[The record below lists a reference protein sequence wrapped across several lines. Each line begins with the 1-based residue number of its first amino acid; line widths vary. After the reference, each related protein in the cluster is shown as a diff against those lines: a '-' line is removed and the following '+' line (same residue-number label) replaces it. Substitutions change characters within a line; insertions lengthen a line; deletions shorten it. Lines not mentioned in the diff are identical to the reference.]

1 MSAYTEAK
9 KQYKIEACAEAMLT
23 ILKSKTQGGEY
34 LPLTKKSLIPLIAK
48 RVANEW
54 RKDKY
59 SHVIDGKTI
68 GCPDIKFIKSPTNWG
83 AIRNV
88 CNDALKV
95 NDITWSRNG
104 IKIGNEVEKAKNMK
118 QLEAISKGT
127 SKQYNYQ
134 AERSNKHGAKY
145 PYLQVKQLA
154 LPSPD
159 L

>member
-23 ILKSKTQGGEY
+23 ILKLQEQEREY
-34 LPLTKKSLIPLIAK
+34 LPLTKKKLIPMIAK
-48 RVANEW
+48 RVANDW

-68 GCPDIKFIKSPTNWG
+68 GCPDIKFIRYQPNWKL
-83 AIRNV
+83 IRNA
-88 CNDALKV
+88 CNDALPF
-95 NDITWSRNG
+95 NGITWDWSG
-104 IKIGNEVEKAKNMK
+104 TKIGGEPEIAKNMK
-118 QLEAISKGT
+118 QLESISKGT
-127 SKQYNYQ
+127 TKQYNYQ

-154 LPSPD
+154 LPSGEF
-159 L
+159 

>member
-9 KQYKIEACAEAMLT
+9 KQYKIEVCAEAMLT
-23 ILKSKTQGGEY
+23 ILKTKTQDGEY
-34 LPLTKKSLIPLIAK
+34 LPLTKKSLIPMIAK

-68 GCPDIKFIKSPTNWG
+68 SCPDIKFIKSPSNWG
-83 AIRNV
+83 DIRNT
-88 CNDALKV
+88 CNDVLKV

-104 IKIGNEVEKAKNMK
+104 IKIGNETEKAKNMK
-118 QLEAISKGT
+118 QLESISKGT
-127 SKQYNYQ
+127 SRQYNYQ
-134 AERSNKHGAKY
+134 AERSNKRGATY
-145 PYLQVKQLA
+145 PFLQVKQLA

>member
-9 KQYKIEACAEAMLT
+9 KQYKVEACAEAMLT

-34 LPLTKKSLIPLIAK
+34 LPLTKKSLIPMIAEL
-48 RVANEW
+48 VAKEW
-54 RKDKY
+54 QKDRH

-68 GCPDIKFIKSPTNWG
+68 GCPDIKFIKSPPNWG

-104 IKIGNEVEKAKNMK
+104 IKIGNEVKKPK
-118 QLEAISKGT
+118 T
-127 SKQYNYQ
+127 
-134 AERSNKHGAKY
+134 
-145 PYLQVKQLA
+145 
-154 LPSPD
+154 
-159 L
+159 

>member
-23 ILKSKTQGGEY
+23 ILKSKTQDGEY
-34 LPLTKKSLIPLIAK
+34 LPLTKKSLIPMIAK
-48 RVANEW
+48 RVASEW

-68 GCPDIKFIKSPTNWG
+68 GCPDVKFIKSPPNWRN
-83 AIRNV
+83 IRNV
-88 CNDALKV
+88 SNDALKV
-95 NDITWSRNG
+95 NGITWSRAG
-104 IKIGNEVEKAKNMK
+104 IKIGSEVDIAKNLS
-118 QLEAISKGT
+118 QLESITKGT
-127 SKQYNYQ
+127 TRQYNYQ
-134 AERSNKHGAKY
+134 AERSNKRGATH
-145 PYLQVKQLA
+145 PFLQVKQLA

>member
-34 LPLTKKSLIPLIAK
+34 LPLTKKSLIPMIAK

-68 GCPDIKFIKSPTNWG
+68 DCPTAKFIKSPNNWSE
-83 AIRNV
+83 IRNT
-88 CNDALKV
+88 CNDVLKI

-104 IKIGNEVEKAKNMK
+104 IKIGNEVDKAMNMK

-127 SKQYNYQ
+127 TKQYNYQ
-134 AERSNKHGAKY
+134 AERSNKHGTNY
-145 PYLQVKQLA
+145 PFLQVKQLA

>member
-23 ILKSKTQGGEY
+23 ILKTKTQDGEY
-34 LPLTKKSLIPLIAK
+34 LPLTKKSLIPMIAK

-68 GCPDIKFIKSPTNWG
+68 SCPEIKFIKSPKNWG
-83 AIRNV
+83 EIRNV

-104 IKIGNEVEKAKNMK
+104 IKIGDEVEKAKNMK
-118 QLEAISKGT
+118 QLESISKGT

-134 AERSNKHGAKY
+134 AERSNKRGAKY
-145 PYLQVKQLA
+145 PMLRVKQLA
-154 LPSPD
+154 LPGTNN
-159 L
+159 

>member
-23 ILKSKTQGGEY
+23 ILKSKTQNGEY
-34 LPLTKKSLIPLIAK
+34 LPLTKKSLIPMIAK
-48 RVANEW
+48 RVASEW

-68 GCPDIKFIKSPTNWG
+68 SCPEIKFIKSPKNWG
-83 AIRNV
+83 EIRNV

-104 IKIGNEVEKAKNMK
+104 IKIGNEIEKAKNMK

-134 AERSNKHGAKY
+134 AERSNKRGEKY
-145 PYLQVKQLA
+145 PMLQVKQLA
-154 LPSPD
+154 LPGTNI
-159 L
+159 

>member
-34 LPLTKKSLIPLIAK
+34 LPLTKKSLIPMIAK

-68 GCPDIKFIKSPTNWG
+68 GCPDNKFIKSPKNWG
-83 AIRNV
+83 NIRNA
-88 CNDALKV
+88 CNDVLQF
-95 NDITWSRNG
+95 NGITWSRNG
-104 IKIGNEVEKAKNMK
+104 IKIGGEAEIAKNMK
-118 QLEAISKGT
+118 QLESISKGT
-127 SKQYNYQ
+127 TKQYNYQ
-134 AERSNKHGAKY
+134 ADRSNKRGAKY

-154 LPSPD
+154 LPSPE

>member
-9 KQYKIEACAEAMLT
+9 RQYKVEACAEAMLT
-23 ILKSKTQGGEY
+23 ILNSKTQGGEY
-34 LPLTKKSLIPLIAK
+34 LPLTKKSLIPMIAK

-59 SHVIDGKTI
+59 SHVINGKTI
-68 GCPDIKFIKSPTNWG
+68 GCPEIKFIKSQVNWR
-83 AIRNV
+83 AIRNT
-88 CNDALKV
+88 CNDALKI
-95 NDITWSRNG
+95 NDITWCRDG
-104 IKIGNEVEKAKNMK
+104 IKIGSEVDKANNMK

-127 SKQYNYQ
+127 TKQYNYQ
-134 AERSNKHGAKY
+134 ADRSNKHGAKY

-154 LPSPD
+154 LPGGD